1 MLCGV
6 IPKECH
12 TEAENVLRFY
22 HIHALMCETIH
33 LLLSTLCALY
43 MRRCKLNISPP
54 NHIIAV
60 STGAQILYGL
70 EASIILC

>member
-33 LLLSTLCALY
+33 LLLSTLCAL
-43 MRRCKLNISPP
+43 CVHAK
-54 NHIIAV
+54 V
-60 STGAQILYGL
+60 
-70 EASIILC
+70 